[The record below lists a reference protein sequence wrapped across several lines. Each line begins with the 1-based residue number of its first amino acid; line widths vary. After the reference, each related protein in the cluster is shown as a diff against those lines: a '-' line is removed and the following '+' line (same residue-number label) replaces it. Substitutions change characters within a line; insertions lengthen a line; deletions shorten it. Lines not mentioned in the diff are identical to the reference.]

1 MPEPIQTSNGRLPI
15 SLTTA
20 DPFPAMHWTK
30 TLNYTQTVAAN
41 TVTTVAYITVNPNNP
56 ANVITTQIPVTLPYT
71 PCHCDHQ
78 IHPTVDMTTIGAP
91 CRACGPNGEHSVTL
105 TMPTAAC
112 EGGSEGFGDS
122 YRPPYSPHRVEDH
135 KILSDVRPYLKPQ
148 STMAQQGEPS
158 PMKGYVAVNGI
169 RFMKDP
175 MSSQPLV
182 TDQRFTHPTH
192 LPSITS

>member
-1 MPEPIQTSNGRLPI
+1 
-15 SLTTA
+15 
-20 DPFPAMHWTK
+20 MHWTK

-169 RFMKDP
+169 RFMKGP
-175 MSSQPLV
+175 MSSQPLL
-182 TDQRFTHPTH
+182 TDQMFTHPTH